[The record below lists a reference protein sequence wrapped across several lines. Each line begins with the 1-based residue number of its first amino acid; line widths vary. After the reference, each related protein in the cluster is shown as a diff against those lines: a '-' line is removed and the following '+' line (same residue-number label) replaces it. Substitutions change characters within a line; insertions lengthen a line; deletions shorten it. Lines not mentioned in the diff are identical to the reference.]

1 MAIRIGTRSSN
12 LAQWQA
18 QFVASVL
25 NNEGIETEIIP
36 LRSLG
41 DRSLGGNLST
51 TVGQFI
57 HSIDEQL
64 LNESIDIAVHS
75 SKDVPVELSK
85 QIRNL
90 AYMKRGVTS
99 DLFLFKRKN
108 DDPDLFDVL
117 DGNDVSSLDDVLQR
131 IPSGMTFGTVS
142 GRRQSIVLSKRPDLI
157 PLSVRGHVET
167 RLKRLVKGRVDALV
181 LAETGIQR
189 LRTTGVLD
197 TIQSELTAFRIDSTD
212 LPTAPG
218 QGSVCI
224 HCKEERYEEFQTLRK
239 LLNHETTETA
249 IQQERSIL
257 QQVGGGC
264 LYPAGIEVRGKRLS
278 VRVSP
283 RNWKT
288 TFCEGRP
295 YEIFSYDGPLEA
307 FELKLPHDTER
318 PVMQAESSNPKFIST
333 LNSDRISLVLANN
346 GIEMTNVSVIELEPN
361 LEAWPK
367 DFLQQYTSKREWPYL
382 VLTSP
387 FAAKCALRAAAT
399 NPDIARIQWLAIGEG
414 TARACFRG
422 GVTVA
427 ICAKARN
434 SEELFKFIVTNI
446 GIGTKLLIPRS
457 SIAPTTLVDQ
467 LLSFGFSVQ
476 NWIGYE
482 NKAKVVEQTPV
493 MPEDV
498 LLLSSS
504 SSAISWAENNLT
516 APNEIICMGSNT
528 RDTILSLDHF
538 RGCNVSL
545 LKGPTTEY
553 LIEWWNQ
560 NRRE

>member
-108 DDPDLFDVL
+108 DDPNLFDVL
-117 DGNDVSSLDDVLQR
+117 DGNDESSLDDVLQR

-197 TIQSELTAFRIDSTD
+197 TIQ
-212 LPTAPG
+212 
-218 QGSVCI
+218 
-224 HCKEERYEEFQTLRK
+224 Y
-239 LLNHETTETA
+239 
-249 IQQERSIL
+249 
-257 QQVGGGC
+257 
-264 LYPAGIEVRGKRLS
+264 
-278 VRVSP
+278 
-283 RNWKT
+283 
-288 TFCEGRP
+288 
-295 YEIFSYDGPLEA
+295 
-307 FELKLPHDTER
+307 
-318 PVMQAESSNPKFIST
+318 
-333 LNSDRISLVLANN
+333 
-346 GIEMTNVSVIELEPN
+346 
-361 LEAWPK
+361 
-367 DFLQQYTSKREWPYL
+367 
-382 VLTSP
+382 
-387 FAAKCALRAAAT
+387 
-399 NPDIARIQWLAIGEG
+399 
-414 TARACFRG
+414 
-422 GVTVA
+422 
-427 ICAKARN
+427 
-434 SEELFKFIVTNI
+434 
-446 GIGTKLLIPRS
+446 
-457 SIAPTTLVDQ
+457 
-467 LLSFGFSVQ
+467 
-476 NWIGYE
+476 
-482 NKAKVVEQTPV
+482 
-493 MPEDV
+493 
-498 LLLSSS
+498 
-504 SSAISWAENNLT
+504 
-516 APNEIICMGSNT
+516 
-528 RDTILSLDHF
+528 LSLIH
-538 RGCNVSL
+538 
-545 LKGPTTEY
+545 
-553 LIEWWNQ
+553 I
-560 NRRE
+560 